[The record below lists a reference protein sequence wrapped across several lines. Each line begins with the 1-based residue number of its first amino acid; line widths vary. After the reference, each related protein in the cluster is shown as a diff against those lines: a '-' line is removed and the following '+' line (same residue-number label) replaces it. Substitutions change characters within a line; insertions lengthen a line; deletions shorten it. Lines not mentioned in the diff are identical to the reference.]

1 MGEICFWLT
10 ADIRLS
16 ERNKGRADA
25 HVRIYIS
32 QRCRFQMHVSP
43 FVFPAA
49 AKESRWHAARPRG
62 RNPSPRERKRRTH
75 TFQRTRS
82 IVFITVT
89 LISPALILQTVTRG
103 LRVVL
108 VLTSLPPAEIAVMRY
123 TRRNGPV
130 PTTAERHRA
139 SPQVKRWGGAT
150 GGLKLLIKQFHLS
163 SPNSGFPAAARI
175 CSRVA
180 DVCVTEWDHRGRG
193 FLIGRM
199 RLQRCDECSLKA
211 AYLCNRFAY
220 KPTLPEGHMPARV

>member
-130 PTTAERHRA
+130 PPTAERHRA
-139 SPQVKRWGGAT
+139 SPQVKRWGDERRAEIVNKAVPLVLAELWFSSGSAH
-150 GGLKLLIKQFHLS
+150 LL
-163 SPNSGFPAAARI
+163 A
-175 CSRVA
+175 
-180 DVCVTEWDHRGRG
+180 RGRC
-193 FLIGRM
+193 LR
-199 RLQRCDECSLKA
+199 
-211 AYLCNRFAY
+211 N
-220 KPTLPEGHMPARV
+220 